1 MAVIWTT
8 VSLLALLLVKPAS
21 QASLTGVCSCV
32 AARTCYAELFAA
44 TKIEWK
50 PCQGGDW
57 NQTFAA
63 ACAKLTPQSECYH
76 QFTACPE
83 DLKANL
89 SSFEDGYTLRRD
101 LICDANAVQVYQK
114 IDACLRQDR
123 HFLEECI
130 MTHTR
135 NAGEFSEHQICRVF
149 YISTWCA
156 RNTIAK
162 SCPAESDAAIA
173 FLIQASA
180 SFLLLHGCL

>member
-1 MAVIWTT
+1 MRSFLLRPKRNWNPAKVETGT
-8 VSLLALLLVKPAS
+8 KPSLRLALAYS
-21 QASLTGVCSCV
+21 ANDSM
-32 AARTCYAELFAA
+32 
-44 TKIEWK
+44 
-50 PCQGGDW
+50 
-57 NQTFAA
+57 
-63 ACAKLTPQSECYH
+63 TPQSECYH

-89 SSFEDGYTLRRD
+89 SSFENGYTLRRD

-130 MTHTR
+130 MTHIR

-149 YISTWCA
+149 YISNWCA
-156 RNTIAK
+156 RNTFAK
-162 SCPAESDAAIA
+162 SCPAESNAAIA